1 MILITLLQY
10 KTAFMFPHVL
20 VSPQFTIEKYC
31 VNTNCL
37 QVNDSYQFLSQE
49 KKTSLVPKDDFFK
62 RPPDFFINPICLAGP
77 I

>member
-20 VSPQFTIEKYC
+20 LSPQFTIEKYC

-49 KKTSLVPKDDFFK
+49 KKTSLVPKSDLM
-62 RPPDFFINPICLAGP
+62 PPDFFINPICLAGP